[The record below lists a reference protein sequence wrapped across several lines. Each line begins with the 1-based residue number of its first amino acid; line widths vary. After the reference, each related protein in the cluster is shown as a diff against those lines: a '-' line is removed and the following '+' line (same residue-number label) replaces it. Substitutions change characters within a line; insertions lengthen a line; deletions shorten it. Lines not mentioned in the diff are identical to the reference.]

1 MSAAAMYA
9 PDPRYPHHYEAA
21 REYRPRP
28 LSEVTFAADLVHP
41 APCAVCGLPFSNG
54 VHFRR

>member
-1 MSAAAMYA
+1 MTAAFA
-9 PDPRYPHHYEAA
+9 PDPRYPHHYEPQA
-21 REYRPRP
+21 EYRPRP
-28 LSEVTFAADLVHP
+28 ISEVTFAADLIHP